1 MEHCYTERLKKLLS
15 RLQHLAE
22 IVLKINS
29 EIITSNKTKQKTV
42 LMDNNK
48 SVCFHVTI
56 RIAKNSSVTVNYSF
70 LIIKDYSDEISSNI
84 NESNFSIELCNGST
98 FGRCLELSQSIF
110 SNWMLHDITKLLWI
124 NTQPKCKLPEQKQR
138 VKVMW
143 YCFIILPLNFT
154 KLLYVKFYVVS
165 KRMPIDT

>member
-29 EIITSNKTKQKTV
+29 KIISNKTKQKTV

-84 NESNFSIELCNGST
+84 NVINFSIELCNGST

-110 SNWMLHDITKLLWI
+110 SN
-124 NTQPKCKLPEQKQR
+124 
-138 VKVMW
+138 
-143 YCFIILPLNFT
+143 
-154 KLLYVKFYVVS
+154 
-165 KRMPIDT
+165 